1 MNTRV
6 VNPGET
12 ISLTFGLLV
21 RQLITRGRVIAL
33 LAVGIVV
40 ALVALAVGSGN
51 GHDAT
56 RRAVQ
61 FIANLGFT
69 TVVPIVS
76 LVFASAALGDTRDD
90 RTLVYLWLRPTSR
103 WPIVIGAWLAAITA
117 SLPLTLVPL
126 GAAALLSGGGGT
138 VMTATLLAAF
148 VGVVAYSALFLLFG
162 LLVRNSIVWGLAY
175 IVIWEGIIAAFGDF
189 AARLAIRGYTRSILT
204 SRTGV
209 DLSLGDLSLGAA
221 IIVPLVGAAV
231 ALALTARRL
240 QVMDVD

>member
-1 MNTRV
+1 MNTAV
-6 VNPGET
+6 VNPTET
-12 ISLTFGLLV
+12 ISLTYGLLV
-21 RQLITRGRVIAL
+21 RQLVTRGRVIAL
-33 LAVGIVV
+33 LVVGLVV
-40 ALVALAVGSGN
+40 AAVAFAVGSSDGP
-51 GHDAT
+51 DLT
-56 RRAVQ
+56 RRAVE

-76 LVFASAALGDTRDD
+76 LVFASAALGDPRDD

-103 WPIVIGAWLAAITA
+103 WPIVIGAWVAAISA
-117 SLPLTLVPL
+117 SLPLVLVPL
-126 GAAALLSGGGGT
+126 GIAAVLTGGGPT
-138 VMTATLLAAF
+138 VVTATLLAAF

-209 DLSLGDLSLGAA
+209 DLSLGDLSLAAA

-231 ALALTARRL
+231 ALPLAARRL
-240 QVMDVD
+240 QAMDID